1 MFEGAKRLARGDNET
16 QTRPYNKSVY
26 RHLQNLAI
34 YSHLLHF
41 TYPSYHLF
49 VSFRDAYYF
58 CVRSEARA
66 KIARL
71 HC

>member
-16 QTRPYNKSVY
+16 QTRHYNKSVY

-49 VSFRDAYYF
+49 VSFSRDAYCLLF
-58 CVRSEARA
+58 LCSI
-66 KIARL
+66 KG
-71 HC
+71 